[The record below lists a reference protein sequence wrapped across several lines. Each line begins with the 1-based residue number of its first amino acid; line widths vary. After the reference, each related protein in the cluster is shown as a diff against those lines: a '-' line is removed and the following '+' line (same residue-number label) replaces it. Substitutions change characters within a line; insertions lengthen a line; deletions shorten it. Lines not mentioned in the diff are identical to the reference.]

1 MKKFNSLRLAVT
13 YTFALCV
20 VAAAQAGT
28 LTVSVVDRDG
38 KPAADAI
45 VILQP
50 EGKGLPKNALP
61 NSITIT
67 QEKMQFMPAV
77 SVVPAGAKVRFVNN
91 DPWDHHVRASAAGA
105 AQFSLDAT
113 SAGGAQAGAKGQELR
128 LEGKPDGKPAKSVE
142 LTMDKIGVQSAVL
155 LGCFIHGSM
164 RGHVYVS
171 DSPWAAKT
179 GADGNAVFDDLP
191 DGKVQVKVWQADQLL
206 DLPVQSTVVGAAP
219 AKVSVL
225 LPVTPRR
232 RRG

>member
-1 MKKFNSLRLAVT
+1 
-13 YTFALCV
+13 
-20 VAAAQAGT
+20 
-28 LTVSVVDRDG
+28 
-38 KPAADAI
+38 
-45 VILQP
+45 
-50 EGKGLPKNALP
+50 
-61 NSITIT
+61 
-67 QEKMQFMPAV
+67 MQFMPAV
-77 SVVPAGAKVRFVNN
+77 SVIAAGAKVRFVNN

-105 AQFSLDAT
+105 AQFSLDAS

-142 LTMDKIGVQSAVL
+142 LTMDKIGAQSAVL

-179 GADGNAVFDDLP
+179 GADGNAVFDDVP

-206 DLPVQSTVVGAAP
+206 DLPVQSTLVGVTP

-232 RRG
+232 RRS